1 MKYLKIV
8 FAVLCLTVNVNAMA
22 QSNDESEYQMIQT
35 FASVDQTI
43 YVKAMNTM
51 LRLDTLCS
59 DEVLVTYIKNNKE
72 RNKYVLRS
80 QLRTYLTKNF
90 WSEKEKKFKF
100 SAETNNGY
108 VLVIAQYG
116 KDPDLA
122 IRFWTFFIDQTTG
135 KIVVIEI
142 EENN

>member
-22 QSNDESEYQMIQT
+22 QSNDETEYQMIQT
-35 FASVDQTI
+35 FASVNEAT

-72 RNKYVLRS
+72 RNKYVSRA
-80 QLRTYLTKNF
+80 QIRTYLTKNF

-108 VLVIAQYG
+108 VLVIGQYG

-122 IRFWTFFIDQTTG
+122 IRFWTIFIDQTTG